1 MGKIGDVGMSEL
13 TSLADIIKS
22 EYSIVD
28 CQQLNY
34 DQHEYEKQR
43 VEIFNDIPGNLNEQD
58 GYECNAC
65 KNRGVVAVLVENNQ
79 RWTREI
85 RFCKCKKIRDGIMRM
100 KRSGLENLLKK
111 YRFENFQVTEQ
122 WQQTIKEKAVRFSE
136 NPSLMF
142 YIGGQSGCGKTMLCT
157 AIARKLLYSGM
168 SLRYVMWRDTSV
180 RLKGL
185 IKEEAQYSQLMDK
198 LKHIDVL
205 YLDDFLKV
213 PIGQE
218 ESKPTCADLSLA
230 LEIINYRYNAK
241 LITLISSEWTVREI
255 IDFDE
260 ALGGRIFELGGEYCV
275 GVKKDKKRN
284 FRIRNIEE
292 I

>member
-1 MGKIGDVGMSEL
+1 
-13 TSLADIIKS
+13 
-22 EYSIVD
+22 
-28 CQQLNY
+28 
-34 DQHEYEKQR
+34 
-43 VEIFNDIPGNLNEQD
+43 
-58 GYECNAC
+58 
-65 KNRGVVAVLVENNQ
+65 
-79 RWTREI
+79 
-85 RFCKCKKIRDGIMRM
+85 
-100 KRSGLENLLKK
+100 
-111 YRFENFQVTEQ
+111 
-122 WQQTIKEKAVRFSE
+122 
-136 NPSLMF
+136 MF

-185 IKEEAQYSQLMDK
+185 IKEEAQYSQLMEK